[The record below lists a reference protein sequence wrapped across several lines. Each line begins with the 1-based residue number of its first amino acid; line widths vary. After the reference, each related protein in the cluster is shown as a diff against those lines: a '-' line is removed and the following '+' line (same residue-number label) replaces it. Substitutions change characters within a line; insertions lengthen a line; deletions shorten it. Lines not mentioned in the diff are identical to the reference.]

1 MYLRTGQLL
10 NVLHTDF
17 EDGKT
22 GLFLCQTTCNIMPR
36 LLYLRTAGTSNQYH
50 NDIVHTLS
58 SKNIVLHTDV
68 LHTYFEDGKTGLVLC
83 QTTCSIMP
91 RLLYLRIAGT
101 SNQYHNGIVHTLSSK
116 NIVSYVPLFSTRTY
130 LLGGSGCKWLVHEM
144 KVYIFPTDNIF
155 QGY

>member
-22 GLFLCQTTCNIMPR
+22 T
-36 LLYLRTAGTSNQYH
+36 
-50 NDIVHTLS
+50 
-58 SKNIVLHTDV
+58 
-68 LHTYFEDGKTGLVLC
+68 LVLC

-91 RLLYLRIAGT
+91 RLLYLRIAGRT

-116 NIVSYVPLFSTRTY
+116 NIVSYVPLFPTRTN
-130 LLGGSGCKWLVHEM
+130 LLGGIGCKWLVHEM
-144 KVYIFPTDNIF
+144 KVYLFSYRQHFSRIIVYLLQIATKASFIHVLLNPNLGI
-155 QGY
+155 QIRNLLN